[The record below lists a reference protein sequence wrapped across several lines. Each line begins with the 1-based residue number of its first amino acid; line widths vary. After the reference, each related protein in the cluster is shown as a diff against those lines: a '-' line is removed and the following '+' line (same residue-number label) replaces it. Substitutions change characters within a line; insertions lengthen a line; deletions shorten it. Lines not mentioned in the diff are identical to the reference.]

1 MQARGE
7 KTRVDKYH
15 KKWQGLRAVI
25 SLSIRGKGR
34 EERGGK
40 GKTYNW
46 AGLYNNMYCKN
57 KQFARNRESRR
68 QVTVMQVVQ
77 SLASGTTS
85 MSSSIFEV

>member
-15 KKWQGLRAVI
+15 KKWQGLRAFFA
-25 SLSIRGKGR
+25 LSIRGKGR
-34 EERGGK
+34 EERDGRG
-40 GKTYNW
+40 
-46 AGLYNNMYCKN
+46 N
-57 KQFARNRESRR
+57 KESRR

-85 MSSSIFEV
+85 VSSSIFEV